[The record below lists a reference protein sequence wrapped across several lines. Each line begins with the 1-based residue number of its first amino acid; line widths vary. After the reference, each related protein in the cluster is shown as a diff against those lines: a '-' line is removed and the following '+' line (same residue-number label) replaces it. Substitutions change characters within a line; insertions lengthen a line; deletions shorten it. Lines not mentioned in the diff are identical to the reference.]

1 MKNNNNGH
9 IFKAIGA
16 ALIIVVLVALAIRHF
31 FGKKVTDPVPSTDTL
46 VEESA
51 ETTETGELYE
61 EEEGEAEVEVIVT
74 PPGNGF
80 EKSDAAKFMDSK
92 DSVQMEK
99 LITQIIDDG
108 EGNQEVSYSSYY
120 TAELDFKALSCITS
134 DYTDCMVGGGY
145 VPENVKDISFV
156 DAFGFSY
163 QGCEN
168 MSEFF
173 ELARKSS
180 GFDADL
186 TDASYDEEKYKLMKE
201 ESYEFNGDSS
211 ILYQMLGNMDFD
223 KLLRSES
230 FYTLHV
236 SEDGVKYPSMMTAI
250 VQYEKDGKVVTK
262 TAYLG
267 FLFYNEGD
275 LAGCDCG
282 QDSGCGGSDCGSSS
296 SCGCSDSEEEGSCGC
311 NGTDPCPS
319 CGGVGGCLEGCSG
332 DCCK

>member
-46 VEESA
+46 VEEST

-61 EEEGEAEVEVIVT
+61 EEEGEEEVIVI

-99 LITQIIDDG
+99 LITQIVDDG
-108 EGNQEVSYSSYY
+108 EGNQVVS
-120 TAELDFKALSCITS
+120 
-134 DYTDCMVGGGY
+134 YTDCMVGGGY

-296 SCGCSDSEEEGSCGC
+296 SCGCSDSEEEG